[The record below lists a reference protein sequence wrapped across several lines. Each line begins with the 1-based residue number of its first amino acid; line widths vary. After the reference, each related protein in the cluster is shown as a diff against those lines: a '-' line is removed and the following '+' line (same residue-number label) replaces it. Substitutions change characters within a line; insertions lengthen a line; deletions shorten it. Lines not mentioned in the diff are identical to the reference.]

1 MNLYIVGFIFSSVL
15 ILLAIQK
22 MMSTLFEE
30 RRTSL
35 WVATVSYL
43 LYGFSTGITFLLFNI
58 PIINITLGLIT
69 LFLITLNYKSTM
81 KKRLV
86 VLFGTYVVF
95 GIADILVAFLLGFQ
109 NVSVLEYAGARETW
123 GATAIGPVIYL
134 LSLIFKRFKNIRKD
148 TISLPIFWISTCL
161 LPVLSYA
168 LLILAMGNLPQ
179 VVGVIFIIAILGIN
193 VLTFYLYDTLSAAY
207 EDKIKSA
214 LHTQEKEYYFTQCQL
229 MQESAEKVKS
239 IRHDMKLHLATTRH
253 YIANHKADEAMEY
266 LNNLVGD
273 INDSEIYSG
282 TGNIA
287 FDSIINFKLKNAID
301 DDIKLDIDVRVPS
314 ALNIEASDV
323 VIILGNLLDNALD
336 AVANIEEKFI
346 RLNVEFNQGTLFI
359 RVDNSFDGEVQY
371 ADSQNGTEQVI
382 ATRKDGDNHGYG
394 LKNIQ
399 KSIEKYDG
407 NMDISHEGNLFSVG
421 VLLYIK

>member
-1 MNLYIVGFIFSSVL
+1 MAILFTIL
-15 ILLAIQK
+15 IIG
-22 MMSTLFEE
+22 
-30 RRTSL
+30 
-35 WVATVSYL
+35 VNV
-43 LYGFSTGITFLLFNI
+43 LLFY
-58 PIINITLGLIT
+58 LH
-69 LFLITLNYKSTM
+69 
-81 KKRLV
+81 
-86 VLFGTYVVF
+86 
-95 GIADILVAFLLGFQ
+95 DI
-109 NVSVLEYAGARETW
+109 
-123 GATAIGPVIYL
+123 
-134 LSLIFKRFKNIRKD
+134 
-148 TISLPIFWISTCL
+148 
-161 LPVLSYA
+161 
-168 LLILAMGNLPQ
+168 
-179 VVGVIFIIAILGIN
+179 
-193 VLTFYLYDTLSAAY
+193 LSAAY
-207 EDKIKSA
+207 AGKLKSA